1 MKVWTGVLLAAVLLA
16 PSVGAA
22 QAADYEVWVVDQAN
36 AAEGGARLHV
46 FSGSAISPSGYAGQ
60 PQVVDLD
67 AAAQG
72 VGAGP
77 GVRPH
82 LLLFNRD
89 HTHGVLAYVASG
101 HVQVIR
107 AADRAVVASI
117 DVGEQAHGA
126 LPSPDDSFILVANQ
140 NGKKLAKIAADY
152 QQEQFSHNPAEDFD
166 LKALEDE
173 QHPDNAPICPVMFA
187 GQSKKAYVT
196 LRGGGL
202 FVVDTSTTPMQVV
215 KSYGKDQVAP
225 AGCGGV
231 VVGNKMYVN
240 SGLATSGAIYIFDLE
255 TDELI
260 KTIDTTA
267 QGTDAHG
274 MVVVGGNR
282 YLWMANRGDGDN
294 IVVLDTA
301 SGELVGAF
309 DGLGAAPDLM
319 DLAPSGDLVFVS
331 LRGQNALTGGPS
343 ARGETP
349 GMAVVSVQDE
359 GRRGARAFFVPIGE
373 PTSSSDPHALAV
385 RRIAAAATAA
395 P

>member
-1 MKVWTGVLLAAVLLA
+1 VLAALLLA
-16 PSVGAA
+16 PVVVSA
-22 QAADYEVWVVDQAN
+22 QSDAYEVWVIDQAN
-36 AAEGGARLHV
+36 AAEGGARLHI
-46 FSGSAISPSGYAGQ
+46 FPGSAISASGFSGQ
-60 PQVVDLD
+60 PQVVELD
-67 AAAQG
+67 NVAQG
-72 VGAGP
+72 VGDGP

-82 LLLFNRD
+82 LLLFNRA
-89 HTHGVLAYVASG
+89 HSHGVLAYVSSG

-107 AADRAVVASI
+107 GSDRAVVASI

-126 LPSPDDSFILVANQ
+126 LPAPDDSFILVANQ
-140 NGKKLAKIAADY
+140 NGKKLAKIQSDF
-152 QQEQFSHNPAEDFD
+152 QQEQFSYNPAEDFD

-173 QHPDNAPICPVMFA
+173 QHPDNAPICPVMFT

-202 FVVDTSTTPMQVV
+202 FVVDTGVSPMQVV

-231 VVGNKMYVN
+231 VVGDKLYVN
-240 SGLATSGAIYIFDLE
+240 SGMATGGAIYIFDLA
-255 TDELI
+255 TDELL
-260 KTIDTTA
+260 KTVDTSA
-267 QGTDAHG
+267 QGSDAHG

-294 IVVLDTA
+294 IVVLDTTT
-301 SGELVGAF
+301 GDLVGAF

-319 DLAPSGDLVFVS
+319 DQSPNGDLVFVS
-331 LRGQNALTGGPS
+331 LRGQNALTGGPT

-349 GMAVVSVQDE
+349 GMAVLAVQDE
-359 GRRGARAFFVPIGE
+359 GRQGTRAFFVPIGE
-373 PTSSSDPHALAV
+373 PTSSADPHALAV
-385 RRIAAAATAA
+385 RRIASAAVAA